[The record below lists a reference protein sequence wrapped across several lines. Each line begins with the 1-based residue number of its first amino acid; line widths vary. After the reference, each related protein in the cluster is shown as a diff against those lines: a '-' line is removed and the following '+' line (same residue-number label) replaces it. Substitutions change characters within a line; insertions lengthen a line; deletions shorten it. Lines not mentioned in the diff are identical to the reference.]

1 MQFLEK
7 ELKRAKQEYEELRQ
21 EHNSCCEEFKQ
32 EINLRIDAYNKLSR
46 DFWSGKYCNA
56 KFCTQLQAKEQ
67 ECENQSERNGSINQP
82 GTIGTEAALCTVGK
96 TTHQRVGHHIK
107 HTSHQHQHG
116 SIGKR
121 ESEDIGKKQRESDR
135 HHLPND
141 TAGSGIAQSISN
153 FFL

>member
-67 ECENQSERNGSINQP
+67 ECENLKEELRGCRIGIRNISIENTEICKISEKYKRALDEIENYVRDNSDFDKSDKLTSNTGAYDILEIINKAKEQ
-82 GTIGTEAALCTVGK
+82 
-96 TTHQRVGHHIK
+96 
-107 HTSHQHQHG
+107 
-116 SIGKR
+116 
-121 ESEDIGKKQRESDR
+121 
-135 HHLPND
+135 
-141 TAGSGIAQSISN
+141 
-153 FFL
+153 